1 VTVPVGEPL
10 PGDDT
15 VTVAVNVTAWPD
27 DEGLADETTVVELP
41 AWLTPWLRA
50 VAVLV
55 LKLPSPP

>member
-1 VTVPVGEPL
+1 MFRTSR
-10 PGDDT
+10 
-15 VTVAVNVTAWPD
+15 ANYS
-27 DEGLADETTVVELP
+27 VVELL